1 MPMDSRFERYEYVIV
16 SYALAFLTGYLVGKE
31 VIKMTVLAGLGFLAL
46 VVAALVYAGLFLF
59 RRNEVGERQVKYG
72 RRFLA
77 CVTLAVALL
86 ALLVL
91 LG

>member
-1 MPMDSRFERYEYVIV
+1 
-16 SYALAFLTGYLVGKE
+16 
-31 VIKMTVLAGLGFLAL
+31 MTVLAGLGFLAL

-59 RRNEVGERQVKYG
+59 RRNAVGERQVKYG

-77 CVTLAVALL
+77 CVALALALL
-86 ALLVL
+86 ALAVL